1 MATQGSGRVRRKSV
15 VRGGWKKRERDR
27 YASKGEVDEK
37 QLLSKKRCKP
47 KRGYRCSGC
56 QKNGHSLAHCPH
68 KANPTPHL
76 CCRCKQPGH
85 NARTCVGA
93 VAAPANGARSSTAK
107 ASRPQGEEPAPTA
120 AVAEARQAQTTLEEL
135 LAESSESDH
144 EALAEAGQAQTQLEE
159 LLAESSESDHEALAS
174 VKEKQL
180 TLTQLGVGGTTA
192 SESDRE
198 GKRDNEG
205 KHQHR
210 PCRLCG
216 SFVVHSIGTRC
227 PFIGKGTF
235 DEQFQQ
241 AIQRSLKDAHTVQLS
256 RSFTKHW
263 LLTSG
268 CSEDECDDM
277 AASFAALPSGGT
289 YKQLYGFAVC
299 CEDAIRLQPK
309 AWLTDSVRADHTL
322 LPRDQRIQH
331 VLTCRCL
338 LLPGN
343 ECLCKTFCAA
353 ILGACCGRGHAHAF
367 VHQVGLRSSPPWRT
381 PPGRAVSLWW
391 PHRATSWLLW
401 TIRTTGRLRGCN
413 PPSRVCVSVHEHTPA
428 RAYLTRAGFLC

>member
-76 CCRCKQPGH
+76 CSRCKQPGH

-93 VAAPANGARSSTAK
+93 VTAPANGARSSTAK
-107 ASRPQGEEPAPTA
+107 ESRPQGEEPAPTA
-120 AVAEARQAQTTLEEL
+120 AV
-135 LAESSESDH
+135 
-144 EALAEAGQAQTQLEE
+144 AEAGQAQTQLEE

-216 SFVVHSIGTRC
+216 SFVGHPIGTRC
-227 PFIGKGTF
+227 PFASKGTF

-256 RSFTKHW
+256 RFFTKQW

-277 AASFAALPSGGT
+277 AVSFAALPFGGT
-289 YKQLYGFAVC
+289 YKQLYVIVNF
-299 CEDAIRLQPK
+299 
-309 AWLTDSVRADHTL
+309 TL
-322 LPRDQRIQH
+322 DR
-331 VLTCRCL
+331 
-338 LLPGN
+338 
-343 ECLCKTFCAA
+343 
-353 ILGACCGRGHAHAF
+353 
-367 VHQVGLRSSPPWRT
+367 
-381 PPGRAVSLWW
+381 
-391 PHRATSWLLW
+391 
-401 TIRTTGRLRGCN
+401 
-413 PPSRVCVSVHEHTPA
+413 
-428 RAYLTRAGFLC
+428 

>member
-1 MATQGSGRVRRKSV
+1 M
-15 VRGGWKKRERDR
+15 
-27 YASKGEVDEK
+27 
-37 QLLSKKRCKP
+37 
-47 KRGYRCSGC
+47 
-56 QKNGHSLAHCPH
+56 
-68 KANPTPHL
+68 
-76 CCRCKQPGH
+76 
-85 NARTCVGA
+85 
-93 VAAPANGARSSTAK
+93 
-107 ASRPQGEEPAPTA
+107 
-120 AVAEARQAQTTLEEL
+120 
-135 LAESSESDH
+135 
-144 EALAEAGQAQTQLEE
+144 
-159 LLAESSESDHEALAS
+159 
-174 VKEKQL
+174 
-180 TLTQLGVGGTTA
+180 
-192 SESDRE
+192 
-198 GKRDNEG
+198 
-205 KHQHR
+205 
-210 PCRLCG
+210 
-216 SFVVHSIGTRC
+216 
-227 PFIGKGTF
+227 
-235 DEQFQQ
+235 
-241 AIQRSLKDAHTVQLS
+241 KDAHTVQLS

-309 AWLTDSVRADHTL
+309 AWLTDSVRADYTL